1 MNRTLA
7 MVAAA
12 LLVAAC
18 DSGSDSGTPTN
29 PNPGEPNDTIATATP
44 MTPGTPVVATMG
56 SAVDYDFY
64 AFTVPQGGAFVR
76 FQTFDQSGTTC
87 GTQGT
92 YNIDTYLDVFDVNQT
107 HVGQDDDSAVI
118 NGLPTYCEDYTPP
131 NPLPAGTNYVAVSTY
146 PGLPVFVYT
155 LNVTIL

>member
-1 MNRTLA
+1 MKRTLA
-7 MVAAA
+7 VVAAA

-18 DSGSDSGTPTN
+18 GSGSDSAPSY
-29 PNPGEPNDTIATATP
+29 PNPGEPNDTIQTATP

-64 AFTVPQGGAFVR
+64 SFTVPQGGAYVR
-76 FQTFDQSGTTC
+76 FQTFDESGVTC
-87 GTQGT
+87 GTAGT
-92 YNIDTYLDVFDVNQT
+92 YNIDTYVDVFDANGT
-107 HVGQDDDSAVI
+107 PVGSADDTAVI
-118 NGLPTYCEDYTPP
+118 GGSATYCEDYTPT

-155 LNVTIL
+155 LKVTIL